1 MQSSPRILASLA
13 TYNGPKMSHR
23 FRFLLIASFTA
34 TATLLSSTCAIAQ
47 SKPVAVDSVDPTS
60 SLSLILKAA
69 ADSDLAKHKWPAV
82 SGVDENGDTD
92 IAPAKGAAPIGYT
105 KGMAVVFAKAY
116 SRLKQRD
123 PIISDLARLAQPQN
137 DRDVVYQFRDLYRR
151 RGIPIASGGEETL
164 RALFVLLFELGVR
177 ESDGRPYLGID
188 DGKYK
193 PDEPAD
199 EETTEAG
206 LFQSSYNFRYKNPL
220 AQKVIDNY
228 LSMNPQQGTHY
239 LRIFSEGVSLPANN
253 SDRSIGKG
261 RGLAFQ
267 DRIKSNPQFA
277 VEFAAATVRAP
288 GAFDV
293 VKARGYNNYRFL
305 KLHQMEV
312 SVKANRLFR
321 SIARLVDKH
330 GAPRL

>member
-1 MQSSPRILASLA
+1 MQSLSQILASLA
-13 TYNGPKMSHR
+13 TQTSRR
-23 FRFLLIASFTA
+23 FRSFLIASFT
-34 TATLLSSTCAIAQ
+34 TTSIFVSSTCAIAQ
-47 SKPVAVDSVDPTS
+47 STSVTGYPLDPTS
-60 SLSLILKAA
+60 TLSLILKAA
-69 ADSDLAKHKWPAV
+69 AASDLAKHKWPEK

-105 KGMAVVFAKAY
+105 KGMAVVFAEAY
-116 SRLKQRD
+116 FRLKQRD
-123 PIISDLARLAQPQN
+123 LIISDLARVAQSQN
-137 DRDVVYQFRDLYRR
+137 DRDAVYQFRDLYRL

-188 DGKYK
+188 DGQYK
-193 PDEPAD
+193 PDEPEN
-199 EETTEAG
+199 EETTETG

-220 AQKVIDNY
+220 AQKVLDKY
-228 LSMNPQQGTHY
+228 LSMSSQDGTHY
-239 LRIFSEGVSLPANN
+239 LRIFSEGVSPPTKNN
-253 SDRSIGKG
+253 DRSIGKG
-261 RGLAFQ
+261 RGRVFQ

-277 VEFAAATVRAP
+277 VEFAAATIRAP

-312 SVKANRLFR
+312 SAKANRLFR
-321 SIARLVDKH
+321 SVARLVDKH
-330 GAPRL
+330 GAPRF